1 MYSYSLNRTNNF
13 PNLLKKDLMGM
24 SEVQLKN
31 IAKKYYDFYSDL
43 VNDKSDDIEYKNYKN
58 LKKYD
63 KELARI
69 SSIRTKI
76 WEVMQKRKIECEY

>member
-43 VNDKSDDIEYKNYKN
+43 VNDKSDDVEYKNYKN

-69 SSIRTKI
+69 SSIRSKI
-76 WEVMQKRKIECEY
+76 WEVMKKRKIECEY